1 MIAFV
6 TKLAAHARGRKPGF
20 LVVPQNGE
28 ELLTDAGYRA
38 VIDGIG
44 KEDILYGESKD
55 KQPNSPQSIAENVAR
70 LKLLTAEGKPVF
82 AVEYLDSPE
91 VIAKARARLLG
102 YGFVPHFAGRDLDA
116 LRIGDLPDPAAKPEK
131 K

>member
-44 KEDILYGESKD
+44 KEDILYGETRTSSRTARSR
-55 KQPNSPQSIAENVAR
+55 SP
-70 LKLLTAEGKPVF
+70 TT
-82 AVEYLDSPE
+82 SPSSSC
-91 VIAKARARLLG
+91 
-102 YGFVPHFAGRDLDA
+102 
-116 LRIGDLPDPAAKPEK
+116 
-131 K
+131 